1 LVHEPVSGWHRRLS
15 RAKLDAIIISTTL
28 HVDARHRTP
37 PPLGRCPCW
46 RGGLSGCLRMRE
58 LGAWWSLRCRVD
70 ELNTV
75 AWSTSW
81 RPASASTDPG
91 PGPAAAAAAAPL
103 GGADDAGAG
112 LDDSGRLHADSADD
126 VLSSAHDASR
136 PDLSV
141 AGV

>member
-1 LVHEPVSGWHRRLS
+1 
-15 RAKLDAIIISTTL
+15 
-28 HVDARHRTP
+28 
-37 PPLGRCPCW
+37 
-46 RGGLSGCLRMRE
+46 MRE

-70 ELNTV
+70 ESNTV

-91 PGPAAAAAAAPL
+91 PAAAASSAPL